1 MEWKCD
7 FSEVVVCDQNNKH
20 VHNQTSDSKLLLSGL
35 SGVRLRTAGAM
46 VLACANPAIPSPWGP
61 SIPTAPRDGR
71 QRIVPTAVRWVCPMW
86 PATKIAWIPW
96 TMHWPFSEDGRLLG
110 GWGRFFFGWVGANH
124 LVNPRPYGRYI
135 SSWWGLQTNLE
146 LEGPTLYMFLFFM
159 WPNHNQKKRWE
170 ILGLKWYKYK

>member
-1 MEWKCD
+1 MCHKVKELFSVFSMEWKCD

-110 GWGRFFFGWVGANH
+110 GWGRFFSAE
-124 LVNPRPYGRYI
+124 LVQI
-135 SSWWGLQTNLE
+135 TWW
-146 LEGPTLYMFLFFM
+146 
-159 WPNHNQKKRWE
+159 
-170 ILGLKWYKYK
+170 ILGLMVDISLVDGVCKPT